1 MEFTKETVKYIA
13 KLSKLEID
21 EDKHEA
27 FKEDFIKIMDHFH
40 NLADVKLED
49 VDIND
54 LEGKKSVLRSD
65 DVHRFEDIEALTR
78 NAKTMRDGY
87 IEIPKVVD

>member
-1 MEFTKETVKYIA
+1 MEFTKETVEYIA

-21 EDKHEA
+21 EDKHDA
-27 FKEDFIKIMDHFH
+27 FIEEFIKIMDHFD
-40 NLADVKLED
+40 NLADIKLD
-49 VDIND
+49 DIDIND

-65 DVHRFEDIEALTR
+65 DVHRFDDIKALTQ
-78 NAKTMRDGY
+78 NVKTMRDGY

>member
-1 MEFTKETVKYIA
+1 MEFTKETVEYIA
-13 KLSKLEID
+13 RLSKLEID

-27 FKEDFIKIMDHFH
+27 FKDEFIKIMDHFH

-65 DVHRFEDIEALTR
+65 DVHRFDDIQALTQ
-78 NAKTMRDGY
+78 NVKTMREGY